1 MEDHLQDGRDPAVK
15 RPEDAPDAVAWPEPA
30 GIGEARVG
38 VGRVLCRLDDIEDG
52 QAKGFTLGQGLEA
65 GEGLEAREIFVVR
78 EGARAFGY
86 VNSCPHLGTPLD
98 WQGDRFISLD
108 SGLIMCAT
116 HGALFEIEDGF
127 CVDGPCVGQNLEP
140 APVVID
146 GDGRVRLV
154 ED

>member
-1 MEDHLQDGRDPAVK
+1 MSEAPA
-15 RPEDAPDAVAWPEPA
+15 PTGQAPTGQA
-30 GIGEARVG
+30 GA
-38 VGRVLCRLDDIEDG
+38 GRVLCRLDDIEDG
-52 QAKGFTLGQGLEA
+52 QAKGFTLGQGPEA
-65 GEGLEAREIFVVR
+65 GQGLEAREIFVVR
-78 EGARAFGY
+78 AGLRVFGY

-116 HGALFEIEDGF
+116 HGALFEITDGF
-127 CVDGPCVGQNLEP
+127 CVDGPCVGDSLEP
-140 APVVID
+140 VPVVVD

>member
-15 RPEDAPDAVAWPEPA
+15 RPEDPPDAVAGPEPA

-38 VGRVLCRLDDIEDG
+38 AGRVLCRLDDIEDG
-52 QAKGFTLGQGLEA
+52 QAKGFTLG
-65 GEGLEAREIFVVR
+65 EGLEAREIFVVR
-78 EGARAFGY
+78 EGARVFGY

-116 HGALFEIEDGF
+116 HGALFEIESGS

-140 APVVID
+140 APVVVD

-154 ED
+154 EG

>member
-15 RPEDAPDAVAWPEPA
+15 RPEDAPDAAAGPEQT
-30 GIGEARVG
+30 GIAEARVG
-38 VGRVLCRLDDIEDG
+38 AGRVLCRLDDIEDG
-52 QAKGFTLGQGLEA
+52 QAKGFTLGQ
-65 GEGLEAREIFVVR
+65 GLEAREIFVVR

-116 HGALFEIEDGF
+116 HGALFEIVDGF
-127 CVDGPCVGQNLEP
+127 CVDGPCVGENLEP

-154 ED
+154 EG

>member
-1 MEDHLQDGRDPAVK
+1 MSEAPA
-15 RPEDAPDAVAWPEPA
+15 PTGQA
-30 GIGEARVG
+30 GAGQAG
-38 VGRVLCRLDDIEDG
+38 ADRVLCRLDDIEDG
-52 QAKGFTLGQGLEA
+52 QAKGFTLGQRLEA
-65 GEGLEAREIFVVR
+65 GQGLEAREIFVVR
-78 EGARAFGY
+78 EGARVFGY

-116 HGALFEIEDGF
+116 HGALFEIADGF
-127 CVDGPCVGQNLEP
+127 CVDGPCVGENLEP

-146 GDGRVRLV
+146 GDGRVLLV

>member
-1 MEDHLQDGRDPAVK
+1 MK
-15 RPEDAPDAVAWPEPA
+15 RPEDAPDAAAGPEKT

-38 VGRVLCRLDDIEDG
+38 AGRVLCRLDDIEDG
-52 QAKGFTLGQGLEA
+52 QGKGFTLGQGP
-65 GEGLEAREIFVVR
+65 EAREIFVVR
-78 EGARAFGY
+78 EGARVFGY

-98 WQGDRFISLD
+98 WQSDRFILDD

-116 HGALFEIEDGF
+116 HGALFQIADGF